1 MNTEQQVNLEEMVED
16 IHAQMIDS
24 ELMEKYHVSAGEL
37 KAAFKHLIE
46 AKVLSLTEL
55 YRRPVLSDETIDA
68 ETRRKLP
75 RYRLAFLVPVHESV
89 RPEARGWVVN
99 ITEKGMQTTGIEA
112 RIGESKV
119 FAVAPRRMK
128 DGGEI
133 VFAAECRWKR
143 TEGPDEVPIAG
154 FRITE
159 ISQEQLR
166 KLRNFI
172 GSITLGDCPA

>member
-1 MNTEQQVNLEEMVED
+1 MNTEQQVNLEEMVRD
-16 IHAQMIDS
+16 VHAQMIDS
-24 ELMEKYHVSAGEL
+24 ELMEKYQLSAGEL
-37 KAAFKHLIE
+37 KAVFKHLIE
-46 AKVLSLTEL
+46 AKVLSLREL

-68 ETRRKLP
+68 EMRRKLP
-75 RYRLAFLVPVHESV
+75 RYRLASLVPVHESD
-89 RPEARGWVVN
+89 RPEIGGWVVN
-99 ITEKGMQTTGIEA
+99 ITEKGMQTRGIQA

-128 DGGEI
+128 EVGEI
-133 VFAAECRWKR
+133 VFAAECRWNC

-159 ISQEQLR
+159 ISPDQLR

-172 GSITLGDCPA
+172 RSVTL